1 MFLLDFYHNLRSKKL
16 NSQYLYYVCFFRKV
30 LGQNHA
36 PLAQEYAKKGVP
48 LSYRAK
54 IWTQILNV
62 SVDDI
67 VSAFF

>member
-1 MFLLDFYHNLRSKKL
+1 MF
-16 NSQYLYYVCFFRKV
+16 VFFRKV
-30 LGQNHA
+30 LGQSHA

-67 VSAFF
+67 VSAFFFENSFLWLVLERKDEF